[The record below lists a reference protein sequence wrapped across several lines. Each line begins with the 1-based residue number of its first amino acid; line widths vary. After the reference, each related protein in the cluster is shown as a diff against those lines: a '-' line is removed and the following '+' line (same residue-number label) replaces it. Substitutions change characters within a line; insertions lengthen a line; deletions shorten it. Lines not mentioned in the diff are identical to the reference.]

1 MKSLLLVPVL
11 VGLLAPHD
19 FFVSILTIRH
29 TPTSQTLDL
38 TWQMTAHDIEHALE
52 NVALLK
58 LNSDKEHPKADSILN
73 AYFQEH
79 LVMSMNGDPL
89 SWTWVGRELEGE
101 TLFCYLQVNDVD
113 SLGALTVS
121 NTLLQDL
128 YYEQQNIVHVE
139 QIGRPTRSNTF
150 ILNTPAVT
158 FSAP

>member
-101 TLFCYLQVNDVD
+101 TLFCFLQVNHVD

-139 QIGRPTRSNTF
+139 QVGRPMRSHTF

>member
-1 MKSLLLVPVL
+1 
-11 VGLLAPHD
+11 
-19 FFVSILTIRH
+19 
-29 TPTSQTLDL
+29 
-38 TWQMTAHDIEHALE
+38 
-52 NVALLK
+52 
-58 LNSDKEHPKADSILN
+58 
-73 AYFQEH
+73 
-79 LVMSMNGDPL
+79 
-89 SWTWVGRELEGE
+89 VGRELEGE

-139 QIGRPTRSNTF
+139 QAGRPTRSHTF

>member
-1 MKSLLLVPVL
+1 VKSLLLVLCLTLPV
-11 VGLLAPHD
+11 APHD
-19 FFVSILTIRH
+19 FFLSILTIRH
-29 TPTSQTLDL
+29 DPNTRTLDL

-79 LVMSMNGDPL
+79 LVMSMNGTPL

-139 QIGRPTRSNTF
+139 ELGRPTRSHTF

>member
-101 TLFCYLQVNDVD
+101 TLFCFLQVNNVD

-139 QIGRPTRSNTF
+139 QVGRPMRSHTYC
-150 ILNTPAVT
+150 LNALAVT
-158 FSAP
+158 YAAP

>member
-1 MKSLLLVPVL
+1 
-11 VGLLAPHD
+11 
-19 FFVSILTIRH
+19 
-29 TPTSQTLDL
+29 
-38 TWQMTAHDIEHALE
+38 MTAHDIEHALE

-79 LVMSMNGDPL
+79 LVMSMNGTPL

-139 QIGRPTRSNTF
+139 ELGRSTRSHTF